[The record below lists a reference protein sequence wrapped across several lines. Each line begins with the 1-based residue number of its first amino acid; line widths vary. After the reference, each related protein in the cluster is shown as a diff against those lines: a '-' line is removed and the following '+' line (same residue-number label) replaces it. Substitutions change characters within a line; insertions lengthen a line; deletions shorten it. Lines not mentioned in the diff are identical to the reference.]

1 MFYCYSHRRICLLG
15 SYQYL
20 CFTECSSFLDV
31 SIGVQCSLH
40 LYIWWICLNVQ
51 CPIFFQYDGWQCW
64 SRKYLS
70 SNHYQVLM
78 RSMMKTTLWSVQQGK
93 EDKGLPIIHQ
103 TKMLPWSG
111 HGSPCPLMPL
121 QELIKVVAPFGA
133 ASQSTFTVMAIQQRL
148 EQSARSSIVG
158 LQSKNVVTNGSHV
171 LPKLLANIQVESHF
185 KNKWVG
191 HFVYFVHFIH
201 LIMTFCSFFAL
212 IGQPRPGEVQGHG

>member
-1 MFYCYSHRRICLLG
+1 MC
-15 SYQYL
+15 
-20 CFTECSSFLDV
+20 
-31 SIGVQCSLH
+31 

-51 CPIFFQYDGWQCW
+51 CPLFFQYDRWQCW

-171 LPKLLANIQVESHF
+171 LLKLHANIQVESHF
-185 KNKWVG
+185 KNKWV
-191 HFVYFVHFIH
+191 HCSCCSK
-201 LIMTFCSFFAL
+201 LLCSFCSLDHDILLFFVL
-212 IGQPRPGEVQGHG
+212 IGQPRSGEVQSHGSAEV

>member
-1 MFYCYSHRRICLLG
+1 M
-15 SYQYL
+15 
-20 CFTECSSFLDV
+20 CSANSFSSMMDESV
-31 SIGVQCSLH
+31 EVETS
-40 LYIWWICLNVQ
+40 
-51 CPIFFQYDGWQCW
+51 
-64 SRKYLS
+64 LS
-70 SNHYQVLM
+70 SNYCQVLM

-171 LPKLLANIQVESHF
+171 LLKLHATIQVESHF
-185 KNKWVG
+185 KNKWV
-191 HFVYFVHFIH
+191 HCSCYSK
-201 LIMTFCSFFAL
+201 LLCSFCSFDHDILLIFAL
-212 IGQPRPGEVQGHG
+212 ISQPRRGEVQGHGSAEA